1 VVKLIFLILLMAATT
16 GRADDIIR
24 ITNTIAPPMT
34 NADADGIGDLLLQE
48 IFRRIDGYQV
58 RVENYTVARNL
69 NVVNE
74 GLADGLGGRTAGL
87 EKDYPNILQV
97 PESILDFEFT
107 GFSKHADIRLTGWD
121 DLQPY
126 NVAYPGSWLF
136 YQKQVRARSIIKART
151 YEQLFDLLQQDRVDI
166 VLFEKLMGLY
176 QLKQRAIPEIALIE
190 LPTDPVKLYMYF
202 HKKHAA
208 LVPRVAAA
216 LRAMKSD
223 GSYREIYNSGL
234 RHYFGDDAPLL
245 K

>member
-87 EKDYPNILQV
+87 EKD
-97 PESILDFEFT
+97 
-107 GFSKHADIRLTGWD
+107 
-121 DLQPY
+121 
-126 NVAYPGSWLF
+126 
-136 YQKQVRARSIIKART
+136 
-151 YEQLFDLLQQDRVDI
+151 
-166 VLFEKLMGLY
+166 
-176 QLKQRAIPEIALIE
+176 
-190 LPTDPVKLYMYF
+190 
-202 HKKHAA
+202 
-208 LVPRVAAA
+208 
-216 LRAMKSD
+216 
-223 GSYREIYNSGL
+223 
-234 RHYFGDDAPLL
+234 
-245 K
+245 